1 MMNRVCRS
9 LVLVAIAGLTLSMS
23 PAVAQPG
30 VGVAT
35 GAGKDAKGLNL
46 GISRIT
52 LYRSGVG
59 SFVRQGVVEGDATV
73 QLRFKTDQVNDILK
87 SMVVLDMGGGDI
99 EGIRYA
105 SKEPLSKRLASF
117 GVDISDNPTLP
128 QLLGKLRGAVASVT
142 SSEGAVSGTILGVET
157 RKVASGNAQQ
167 AVDVPFL
174 NLVTGSGMKSF
185 DMTKVSSV
193 ELQDKE
199 LAGELA
205 KALSALAE
213 HRADRTKSVEIGL
226 RAGGGGKGGGR
237 GVVVGYVH
245 EMPVWKASYRLV
257 LPEDNN
263 AHDKAGEDAKK
274 KPAGFAM
281 QGWAIVENPT
291 DEDWNNVTLSL
302 VSGRPVSF
310 QMDLYEPLFVTRPFM
325 PVPTVPG
332 VAPRVYTAGMD
343 RRDAPNPAPA
353 VSAGLPAGEAGAP
366 GGPRG
371 GGGGGGAL
379 MKSKAGLADAARDR
393 APGSPEAEK
402 FDWAGAS
409 FGEYA
414 GVAKANAVE
423 TGEVFQYE
431 LKTPVTIPRQQS
443 AMLPIINQGVLG
455 RRVSIFSRNDGSEHP
470 MRGLEVTNTTDLQL
484 LPGPVSVFDG
494 TAYAGD
500 ATIGHVGPGQKRLL
514 SYAVDL
520 DVSAIVEDKS
530 TADIRKLRIVNG
542 SLEQTNLAVNKVLY
556 KFDNKS
562 TKHDRTIILEHA
574 KAGDGYVLRGER
586 KAYEETPA
594 LYRFDVSVAQGKNAE
609 VEIVQEITF
618 SQAVAILNYDAQTML
633 AWQQQGKLSKAVL
646 DAFKMAQSKQG
657 EIGKVVG
664 EIARLDQERNEI
676 TADQARVRENMKAI
690 DKSTELYGTYIKQF
704 GDQEKR
710 IREIGDQSKGL
721 RTKQAELEEQYRV
734 WLMALNVE

>member
-1 MMNRVCRS
+1 
-9 LVLVAIAGLTLSMS
+9 
-23 PAVAQPG
+23 
-30 VGVAT
+30 
-35 GAGKDAKGLNL
+35 
-46 GISRIT
+46 
-52 LYRSGVG
+52 
-59 SFVRQGVVEGDATV
+59 
-73 QLRFKTDQVNDILK
+73 
-87 SMVVLDMGGGDI
+87 
-99 EGIRYA
+99 
-105 SKEPLSKRLASF
+105 
-117 GVDISDNPTLP
+117 
-128 QLLGKLRGAVASVT
+128 
-142 SSEGAVSGTILGVET
+142 
-157 RKVASGNAQQ
+157 
-167 AVDVPFL
+167 
-174 NLVTGSGMKSF
+174 
-185 DMTKVSSV
+185 
-193 ELQDKE
+193 
-199 LAGELA
+199 
-205 KALSALAE
+205 
-213 HRADRTKSVEIGL
+213 
-226 RAGGGGKGGGR
+226 
-237 GVVVGYVH
+237 
-245 EMPVWKASYRLV
+245 
-257 LPEDNN
+257 
-263 AHDKAGEDAKK
+263 
-274 KPAGFAM
+274 
-281 QGWAIVENPT
+281 
-291 DEDWNNVTLSL
+291 
-302 VSGRPVSF
+302 
-310 QMDLYEPLFVTRPFM
+310 
-325 PVPTVPG
+325 
-332 VAPRVYTAGMD
+332 
-343 RRDAPNPAPA
+343 
-353 VSAGLPAGEAGAP
+353 
-366 GGPRG
+366 
-371 GGGGGGAL
+371 

>member
-1 MMNRVCRS
+1 MVGIGVCTVMNRICRS
-9 LVLVAIAGLTLSMS
+9 LALAAVAGLTLSLV
-23 PAVAQPG
+23 PATLAQAG
-30 VGVAT
+30 K
-35 GAGKDAKGLNL
+35 GAPMADAKDAKNTNL

-73 QLRFKTDQVNDILK
+73 QLRFKTEQVNDILK

-105 SKEPLSKRLASF
+105 SKEPLTKRLASF

-157 RKVASGNAQQ
+157 RKVAQGNAQQ
-167 AVDVPFL
+167 PVDVPFL
-174 NLVTGSGMKSF
+174 NLVTGGGMRSF
-185 DMTKVSSV
+185 DMTKVTAV
-193 ELQDKE
+193 DLQDKE

-205 KALSALAE
+205 KALAALAE
-213 HRADRTKSVEIGL
+213 HRADRTKAVEIGL
-226 RAGGGGKGGGR
+226 RAGGGAKAGGR
-237 GVVVGYVH
+237 GIVVGYVH

-257 LPEDNN
+257 MPEDGKG
-263 AHDKAGEDAKK
+263 DPKTDGDAKK
-274 KPAGFAM
+274 TPAGSLAM

-310 QMDLYEPLFVTRPFM
+310 QMDLYEPLFVSRPFV

-332 VAPRVYTAGMD
+332 VAPRVYTAGLTT
-343 RRDAPNPAPA
+343 APA
-353 VSAGLPAGEAGAP
+353 DSRPLPAAKAGAP

-371 GGGGGGAL
+371 GGGGETGEARKL
-379 MKSKAGLADAARDR
+379 SSRSADKAEADNLAPA
-393 APGSPEAEK
+393 
-402 FDWAGAS
+402 FDMAGS

-414 GVAKANAVE
+414 GMAQARTVE
-423 TGEVFQYE
+423 SGEVFQYE

-443 AMLPIINQGVLG
+443 AMLPIINQGVTG

-470 MRGLEVTNTTDLQL
+470 MRGLEVTNSTDLQL

-494 TAYAGD
+494 NAYAGD

-520 DVSAIVEDKS
+520 DVSTIVEDKS
-530 TADIRKLRIVNG
+530 TGDMRKIKIVNG
-542 SLEQTNLAVNKVLY
+542 SLEQTNLSVQKILY
-556 KFDNKS
+556 KFENKS
-562 TKHDRTIILEHA
+562 TKSDRTIVLEHA
-574 KAGDGYVLRGER
+574 KAGPGYELKCER
-586 KAYEETPA
+586 KPYEETPA
-594 LYRFDVSVAQGKNAE
+594 LYRFEVAVEHGKSSQ
-609 VEIVQEITF
+609 VEIAQEITF
-618 SQAVAILNYDAQTML
+618 SQTLQILQYDAQTML
-633 AWQQQGKLSKAVL
+633 GWHQQGKLSKGVL
-646 DAFKMAQSKQG
+646 DAFRMAQNKQG
-657 EIGKVVG
+657 EIGKVVNDIQKL
-664 EIARLDQERNEI
+664 EQERTEI
-676 TADQARVRENMKAI
+676 TNDQARVRENMKAI
-690 DKSTELYGTYIKQF
+690 DKSTELYTTYIKQF

-710 IREIGDQSKGL
+710 VREIGEQLKAL
-721 RTKQAELEEQYRV
+721 RTQQSTLEEQYRV
-734 WLMALNVE
+734 WLGALNVE

>member
-1 MMNRVCRS
+1 MNQVCRT
-9 LVLVAIAGLTLSMS
+9 LVLVAIAGLTMSMTVGV
-23 PAVAQPG
+23 ARAQPG
-30 VGVAT
+30 AGVPNA
-35 GAGKDAKGLNL
+35 GGKDMKGANL

-59 SFVRQGVVEGDATV
+59 SFVRQGMVEGDATV

-128 QLLGKLRGAVASVT
+128 QLLGKLRGAVASV
-142 SSEGAVSGTILGVET
+142 SSPEGAVSGTILGVET

-174 NLVTGSGMKSF
+174 NLVTGGGMKSF

-193 ELQDKE
+193 DLQDKE

-205 KALSALAE
+205 KALTALAE
-213 HRADRTKSVEIGL
+213 HRADRTKAVEIGL
-226 RAGGGGKGGGR
+226 RAGGGGKAGGR

-257 LPEDNN
+257 LPEDSMEQ
-263 AHDKAGEDAKK
+263 DDAKK
-274 KPAGFAM
+274 PPALAM

-332 VAPRVYTAGMD
+332 VAPRVYTGGMEMK
-343 RRDAPNPAPA
+343 DAMAPGAAPRPMAAAPA
-353 VSAGLPAGEAGAP
+353 TAGGLRGA
-366 GGPRG
+366 
-371 GGGGGGAL
+371 GGGGGGADRVA
-379 MKSKAGLADAARDR
+379 SKRATKPSEAGLADG
-393 APGSPEAEK
+393 APAGEEK
-402 FDWAGAS
+402 FDWSGAS

-414 GVAKANAVE
+414 GIAKANAVE

-443 AMLPIINQGVLG
+443 AMLPIINQGVMG

-470 MRGLEVTNTTDLQL
+470 MRGLEVTNTTELQL

-520 DVSAIVEDKS
+520 DVSTIVEDKS
-530 TADIRKLRIVNG
+530 TGDMRKIRIVNG
-542 SLEQTNLAVNKVLY
+542 TLDQTNLAVNKILY
-556 KFDNKS
+556 KFENKS

-574 KAGDGYVLRGER
+574 KAGDGYVLKGER
-586 KAYEETPA
+586 KPYEETA
-594 LYRFDVSVAQGKNAE
+594 SLFRFEVAVPQGKTTEIE
-609 VEIVQEITF
+609 VAQEITF
-618 SQAVAILNYDAQTML
+618 SQTIGILNYDTQTML
-633 AWQQQGKLSKAVL
+633 AWHQQGKLSKAVL
-646 DAFKMAQSKQG
+646 DAFKMAQNKQG
-657 EIGKVVG
+657 EIGKVNA
-664 EIARLDQERNEI
+664 ELMKLDQERNEI
-676 TADQARVRENMKAI
+676 TADQTRVRENMKAI
-690 DKSTELYGTYIKQF
+690 DKSTELYTTYIKQF

-710 IREIGDQSKGL
+710 IREIGEQSKGL
-721 RTKQAELEEQYRV
+721 RAKQGELEEQYRV
-734 WLMALNVE
+734 WLSGLSVE